1 MQPAYDQDQV
11 MPSFLNRLF
20 GPRTPPTEAAH
31 VGTVE
36 ATLYPGHETL
46 EVVGESHYQEA
57 LWRIVGG
64 RNPDPVRHETH
75 AVLVPDPSN
84 RYDPN
89 AIEVRVDGTLVG
101 YLSRDDAAA
110 YRPGVLRLMETSTNG
125 LVALPGVIVGGGPRP
140 DGIGHLGVFL
150 DHNPADFGLA
160 PHHTSNGNLRTG
172 FSEAITTDL
181 EDDSYDLSWYRKL
194 SENDVNAIEQLR
206 SFLEAERDPIDR
218 HYMLCELEHRLYR
231 SRTVLPSALDEFDAV
246 CSQHDEEMVTI
257 RPALLD
263 KFGVIPVI
271 EMYRQAAV
279 RCQKAKLWQAAREW
293 AARGIAIYGERAA
306 RPEIVDDLHKRIAYA
321 AAKIEGQQQPRPRKP
336 RASTVAT
343 TTRAAEVETLVCASC
358 GGRFDRVRTR
368 GRKPKICPTC
378 RDVTTPAVTA

>member
-1 MQPAYDQDQV
+1 VQ
-11 MPSFLNRLF
+11 
-20 GPRTPPTEAAH
+20 
-31 VGTVE
+31 
-36 ATLYPGHETL
+36 ATLYFGHETL

-57 LWRIVGG
+57 LWRIIGG
-64 RNPDPVRHETH
+64 RNPDPVRHETY

-110 YRPGVLRLMETSTNG
+110 YRPGLLRLMEASTND
-125 LVALPGVIVGGGPRP
+125 LVALHAVIVGGGPRR
-140 DGIGHLGVFL
+140 DGIGYLGVFL
-150 DHNPADFGLA
+150 DHDPADFGLA

-172 FSEAITTDL
+172 FSEALATDV
-181 EDDSYDLSWYRKL
+181 EDDSYDLSWYRQL
-194 SENDVNAIEQLR
+194 SESDTEAIEQLR
-206 SFLEAERDPIDR
+206 LLLEAERDPIDR

-231 SRTVLPSALDEFDAV
+231 SRTVLASALDEFDAV
-246 CSQHDEEMVTI
+246 CAKHDEEMVTI

-263 KFGVIPVI
+263 KFGAIPVI
-271 EMYRQAAV
+271 EMYRQAVV
-279 RCQKAKLWQAAREW
+279 RCQKAKLWPAARGW
-293 AARGIAIYGERAA
+293 AERGIAIYGDRAA
-306 RPEIVDDLHKRIAYA
+306 RTEVVEDLHKRIAYA
-321 AAKIEGQQQPRPRKP
+321 TAKIEGQQQPRPRKP
-336 RASTVAT
+336 RVSTVAT

-358 GGRFDRVRTR
+358 GSRFDRVRTR